1 MSSIAHGSNM
11 LHSKYVMVGRPL
23 QTSLIEPDALGAK
36 LLAHAREPGEPHV
49 VLGPR
54 EQALLAEMPWLHR
67 RSEWLHGRRVA
78 KELLRVAF
86 GLEPARTEVL
96 PAPSEAPEVWFDGE
110 RKAGLI
116 INISHTKRYAVAA
129 AAPFAVGVDVCDDED
144 GRRLP
149 RIARRV
155 MSEGEADGCG
165 AFTDDGT
172 QAAVWALK
180 EAVLKLRIGGVFS
193 PGARSVRVESLKPA
207 RVGNADTRVELF
219 RLEHGAVAV
228 AVRAS

>member
-1 MSSIAHGSNM
+1 MKAGS
-11 LHSKYVMVGRPL
+11 L
-23 QTSLIEPDALGAK
+23 EPDALGAK
-36 LLAHAREPGEPHV
+36 LLAHERHEGEPHV

-54 EQALLAEMPWLHR
+54 EQALLATMPWPHR

-78 KELLRVAF
+78 KEVLERGF
-86 GLEPARTEVL
+86 GLDPARTEVL
-96 PAPSEAPEVWFDGE
+96 PAPTEAPEVWFDGARRE
-110 RKAGLI
+110 DLV

-129 AAPFAVGVDVCDDED
+129 ASAFGVGVDVCDDED

-155 MSEGEADGCG
+155 MGDGEAEACG

-193 PGARSVRVESLKPA
+193 PGARSVRVESLSPA

-219 RLEHGAVAV
+219 RLSHGAVAV
-228 AVRAS
+228 AVRAG

>member
-1 MSSIAHGSNM
+1 M
-11 LHSKYVMVGRPL
+11 LDTYVTVGRPL
-23 QTSLIEPDALGAK
+23 QTSTLEPDALGAK
-36 LLAHAREPGEPHV
+36 LLAHAREPEEPHV

-54 EQALLAEMPWLHR
+54 EQALLAQMPWPHR

-78 KELLRVAF
+78 KDLLTLGF
-86 GLEPARTEVL
+86 GLEPSRTEVL
-96 PAPSEAPEVWFDGE
+96 PAASEAPEVWVDGV
-110 RKAGLI
+110 RRSDLV

-129 AAPFAVGVDVCDDED
+129 AALFAVGVDVCDDED

-155 MSEGEADGCG
+155 LSAGEAEGCG

-193 PGARSVRVESLKPA
+193 PGAKSVRIESLAPA
-207 RVGNADTRVELF
+207 RVGNAETRVELF
-219 RLEHGAVAV
+219 RLEHAAVAV
-228 AVRAS
+228 AVGAR

>member
-1 MSSIAHGSNM
+1 
-11 LHSKYVMVGRPL
+11 
-23 QTSLIEPDALGAK
+23 
-36 LLAHAREPGEPHV
+36 V

-54 EQALLAEMPWLHR
+54 EQALLATMPWPHR

-78 KELLRVAF
+78 KELLLRGF
-86 GLEPARTEVL
+86 GLDPSRTEVL
-96 PAPSEAPEVWFDGE
+96 PAESEAPEVWVDGA
-110 RKAGLI
+110 RRDDLT

-129 AAPFAVGVDVCDDED
+129 AARFAVGVDVCDDED

-155 MSEGEADGCG
+155 MSEGEAEACG

-193 PGARSVRVESLKPA
+193 PGARSVRVESLAPA
-207 RVGNADTRVELF
+207 RVSNADTRVELF
-219 RLEHGAVAV
+219 RLAHGAIAV
-228 AVRAS
+228 AVRAE

>member
-1 MSSIAHGSNM
+1 MPS
-11 LHSKYVMVGRPL
+11 VGRPL
-23 QTSLIEPDALGAK
+23 AAGTLEPDALGAK
-36 LLAHAREPGEPHV
+36 LLAHEREPGEPHV

-54 EQALLAEMPWLHR
+54 EQQLLSEMPWPHR

-78 KELLRVAF
+78 KQLLLDGF
-86 GLEPARTEVL
+86 GLDPARTEVL
-96 PAPSEAPEVWFDGE
+96 PAPSEAPEVWLDGE
-110 RKAGLI
+110 RVKDLV

-129 AAPFAVGVDVCDDED
+129 ASAFPVGVDVCDDED

-155 MSEGEADGCG
+155 MSDGEAEACG

-193 PGARSVRVESLKPA
+193 PGARSVRVESLSPA
-207 RVGNADTRVELF
+207 RVANEGTRVELF
-219 RLEHGAVAV
+219 RLPHGAVAL
-228 AVRAS
+228 AVLAR